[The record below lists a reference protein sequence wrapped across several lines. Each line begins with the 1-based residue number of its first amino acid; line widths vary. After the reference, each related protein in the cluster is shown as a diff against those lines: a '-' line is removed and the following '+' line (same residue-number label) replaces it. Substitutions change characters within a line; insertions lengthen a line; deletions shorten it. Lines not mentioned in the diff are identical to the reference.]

1 MALQELVIVNPSP
14 RKAKRRRTTKRKV
27 NNMARRK
34 VSRRKTPA
42 RRKTTARRKTA
53 RRKTT
58 TRRRK
63 SPARRKTTK
72 RKTTTRRRKSP
83 ARRKTTRRK
92 TTRRRKAP
100 ARRKTTRRR
109 KAPKRRTTRRKT
121 TRRRKSPK
129 RRKTTRR
136 KTTRRRKSP
145 ARRRRTSRRRS
156 VSRRKTASR
165 RRTTRSR
172 KFKLNAAMSWTRNN
186 LMKFEVM
193 AALASGLAISSALPI
208 LVEGALAKVGIVKD
222 LTSGYTGTAVTI
234 AGAGLAGYALYT
246 IGGVSPQTAGLFT
259 VAAMLP
265 AALLALNTA
274 GLSFIPTLTVQNN
287 PFKAAATNGLYGILG
302 NPGTVIEEPIFGGY
316 HDGMHA
322 GAHMPVMGA
331 GEMFGLGGKE
341 INLF

>member
-58 TRRRK
+58 TRRK

-92 TTRRRKAP
+92 TTTRRKAPARRKTTRRRKSPARRKTTRRKTTTRRRKAP

-109 KAPKRRTTRRKT
+109 K
-121 TRRRKSPK
+121 
-129 RRKTTRR
+129 
-136 KTTRRRKSP
+136 SP
-145 ARRRRTSRRRS
+145 ARRRTSRRRS

-172 KFKLNAAMSWTRNN
+172 KFSGSAAMKWTRQN

-208 LVEGALAKVGIVKD
+208 LVEGALSKVGINKS
-222 LTSGYTGTAVTI
+222 LTTGYTGTAVTI

-246 IGGVSPQTAGLFT
+246 IGGVSAQTAGLFT

-265 AALLALNTA
+265 AALLALNSA

-322 GAHMPVMGA
+322 GVHMPVMGA